1 MLMDIFA
8 SATLLF
14 LVMDPLGNVPLF
26 LTVLKDVPEHR
37 RSWVL
42 RRELLIAYGVLLLF
56 LAIGPYILNFLQL
69 SKEAIS
75 IGGGIV
81 LFLIALKMICP
92 TEHGLMGP
100 THKGEPLVV
109 PLAIPLVAGPS
120 SLAMIMLMREQAAA
134 DWLGMWLAVTLAW
147 GVSAPILLAS
157 KRLYKLLGERG
168 LTAVERLMGMVL
180 IIMSVQ
186 MLLQGLAEYLKLGG
200 AA

>member
-1 MLMDIFA
+1 MDIFA
-8 SATLLF
+8 AATLLF

-26 LTVLKDVPEHR
+26 LSVLKEVPEER

-56 LAIGPYILNFLQL
+56 LLMGPYVLNFLQL

-81 LFLIALKMICP
+81 LFLIALKMIFP
-92 TEHGLMGP
+92 TEHGLLGP
-100 THKGEPLVV
+100 GHKGEPLVV
-109 PLAIPLVAGPS
+109 PLAIPMIAGPS
-120 SLAMIMLMREQAAA
+120 SLAIVMLMREQSNG
-134 DWLGMWLAVTLAW
+134 DLFSMWLAVTLAW

-157 KRLYKLLGERG
+157 KRLLRLLGERG
-168 LTAVERLMGMVL
+168 FTAIERLMGMVL

-186 MLLQGLAEYLKLGG
+186 MLLEGVAQYLRTSF
-200 AA
+200 

>member
-1 MLMDIFA
+1 MDIFA
-8 SATLLF
+8 AATLLF

-26 LTVLKDVPEHR
+26 LSVLKEVPEER

-56 LAIGPYILNFLQL
+56 LLIGPYVLSFLQL

-81 LFLIALKMICP
+81 LFLIALKMIFP
-92 TEHGLMGP
+92 TEHGLLGP
-100 THKGEPLVV
+100 GHKGEPLVV
-109 PLAIPLVAGPS
+109 PLAIPMIAGPS
-120 SLAMIMLMREQAAA
+120 SLAIVMLMREQS
-134 DWLGMWLAVTLAW
+134 DGDLFSMWLAVTLAW

-157 KRLYKLLGERG
+157 KRLLRLLGERG
-168 LTAVERLMGMVL
+168 LTAIERLMGMVL

-186 MLLQGLAEYLKLGG
+186 MLLEGVAQYLRTSF
-200 AA
+200 

>member
-1 MLMDIFA
+1 MDIFA
-8 SATLLF
+8 AATLLF

-26 LTVLKDVPEHR
+26 LSVLKEVPEER

-56 LAIGPYILNFLQL
+56 LLIGPYVLSFLQL

-81 LFLIALKMICP
+81 LFLIALKMIFP
-92 TEHGLMGP
+92 TEHGLLGP
-100 THKGEPLVV
+100 SHKGEPLVV
-109 PLAIPLVAGPS
+109 PLAIPMIAGPS
-120 SLAMIMLMREQAAA
+120 SLAIVMLMREQSNG
-134 DWLGMWLAVTLAW
+134 DLLSMWLAVTLAW

-157 KRLYKLLGERG
+157 KRLLRLLGERG
-168 LTAVERLMGMVL
+168 LTAIERLMGMVL

-186 MLLQGLAEYLKLGG
+186 MLLEGVAQYLRTSF
-200 AA
+200 

>member
-1 MLMDIFA
+1 MDIFA
-8 SATLLF
+8 AATLLF

-26 LTVLKDVPEHR
+26 LSVLKEVPEER

-56 LAIGPYILNFLQL
+56 LLMGPYVLNFLQL

-81 LFLIALKMICP
+81 LFLIALKMIFP
-92 TEHGLMGP
+92 TEHGLLGP
-100 THKGEPLVV
+100 GHKGEPLVV
-109 PLAIPLVAGPS
+109 PLAIPMIAGPS
-120 SLAMIMLMREQAAA
+120 SLAIVMLMREQSNG
-134 DWLGMWLAVTLAW
+134 DLFSMWLAVTLAW

-157 KRLYKLLGERG
+157 KRLLRLLGERG
-168 LTAVERLMGMVL
+168 LTAIERLMGMVL

-186 MLLQGLAEYLKLGG
+186 MLLEGVAQYLRTSF
-200 AA
+200 